1 MQGVGFEPTRIS
13 PSELESLALTT
24 WLSLL
29 YVLYSIFGFDGVF
42 YIWGFWLR
50 SFEQV
55 RRLGIE
61 PRSTA
66 WKAIILPLNYR
77 RLVQGVGIEPT
88 RIAPMDLKAISL
100 TARTSLLMWVSP
112 QPITLVDPLSRQFCF
127 VYPRKSRFFLRRY
140 K

>member
-1 MQGVGFEPTRIS
+1 MFCIVF
-13 PSELESLALTT
+13 L
-24 WLSLL
+24 
-29 YVLYSIFGFDGVF
+29 VLMVFF

-88 RIAPMDLKAISL
+88 RIAPMDLKTISL

-127 VYPRKSRFFLRRY
+127 ARPRKNRFFPGVVNYLN
-140 K
+140 

>member
-1 MQGVGFEPTRIS
+1 VGFEPTRIS

-77 RLVQGVGIEPT
+77 RLVQGVGFEPT
-88 RIAPMDLKAISL
+88 RI
-100 TARTSLLMWVSP
+100 SP
-112 QPITLVDPLSRQFCF
+112 TDCLQ
-127 VYPRKSRFFLRRY
+127 
-140 K
+140 